1 MWLVP
6 LQRNDAKK
14 QDEICLKHPQQGVR
28 NHLVELVIEET
39 TTLNSSISQLEV
51 LAITNYIVSLE
62 FTNCLHNEGQ
72 TFYVHNFSRM
82 NFGH

>member
-1 MWLVP
+1 MLPYYP
-6 LQRNDAKK
+6 L
-14 QDEICLKHPQQGVR
+14 I
-28 NHLVELVIEET
+28 
-39 TTLNSSISQLEV
+39 TLNPTSIQLEV
-51 LAITNYIVSLE
+51 LAITNYNASLE